1 MMNTKSKLSLLI
13 FIFIAVVSLDQ
24 LSKFWA
30 ENSLILNTKIPIIEG
45 FFYLTLVYNRGAAW
59 SLLYGSRW
67 ILVSISTAATIG
79 FLVYYFKIMKQSKII
94 TQLGLALVIAGTFGN
109 LIDRALFGQVV
120 DFLDFII
127 FGYDYPVFNIADT
140 SLVVGMGILILGIYL
155 EDRKL

>member
-1 MMNTKSKLSLLI
+1 MMNNKSKISLLI
-13 FIFIAVVSLDQ
+13 FLFIAIVSLDQ

-30 ENSLILNTKIPIIEG
+30 ENSLILNTKIPIIQG

-59 SLLYGSRW
+59 SLLYGNRW
-67 ILVSISTAATIG
+67 ILVSISRAATIG